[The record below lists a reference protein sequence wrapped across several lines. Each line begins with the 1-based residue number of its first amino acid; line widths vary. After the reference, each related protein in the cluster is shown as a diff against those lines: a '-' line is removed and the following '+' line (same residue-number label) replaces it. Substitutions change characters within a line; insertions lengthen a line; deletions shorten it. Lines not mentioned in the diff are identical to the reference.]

1 MNIKTVFILL
11 VLMMV
16 SCNKKTPAAATAGAE
31 QYVHADYDTTAI
43 DSFSSGA
50 ISVDVA
56 QRIRMSSRRY
66 QDSLQRVREKE
77 MEQKLKQ
84 EQEQLAREKQAAE
97 KKKQEAAAAGS
108 RGPVTENQ

>member
-1 MNIKTVFILL
+1 MNIKTIFILL
-11 VLMMV
+11 VLMI
-16 SCNKKTPAAATAGAE
+16 SCSKKTPAAAIAGAE

-43 DSFSSGA
+43 DSFSAGA

-56 QRIRMSSRRY
+56 QRIRMSSQRY
-66 QDSLQRVREKE
+66 QDSLQHVREKE

-84 EQEQLAREKQAAE
+84 EQEKLAREKQAAE